1 MGKAVVAATPR
12 AEWPP
17 LLATCCPSPA
27 AFQPCLALTR
37 RRLGGRSCA
46 GLQELAVRFDEEE
59 EVPPLNLQGDV
70 SALSSLR
77 QVGPALHV
85 DPRR

>member
-1 MGKAVVAATPR
+1 M
-12 AEWPP
+12 
-17 LLATCCPSPA
+17 
-27 AFQPCLALTR
+27 
-37 RRLGGRSCA
+37 
-46 GLQELAVRFDEEE
+46 RFDEEE